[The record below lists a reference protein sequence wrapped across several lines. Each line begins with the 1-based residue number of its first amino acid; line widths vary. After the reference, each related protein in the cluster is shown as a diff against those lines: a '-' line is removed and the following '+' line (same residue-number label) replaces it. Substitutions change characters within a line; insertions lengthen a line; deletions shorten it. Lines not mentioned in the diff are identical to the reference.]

1 MPPSEAIARDAKATG
16 HFFSFE
22 GTEGSGK
29 TTQIQILAQGF
40 EERGHEVIRVRE
52 PGGTPLSER
61 VRTLLLEPADTPVDP
76 WAELCLYLASRA
88 QLVTERIRPA
98 LSRRASVLA
107 DRFGDASVAYQGA
120 GRGLGIE
127 RVQQLNNWITGGLR
141 PERIFLFDLD
151 PAVGLARAKSS
162 RGGQLDR
169 MESEPMEFHNRVRE
183 AYVEQAGFDPE
194 RYVVLDASQSPSVV
208 EEQIRR
214 ELDRY
219 LSSD

>member
-1 MPPSEAIARDAKATG
+1 MPHSRPDGADSNEGG

-29 TTQIQILAQGF
+29 STQIEVLSGVLEA
-40 EERGHEVIRVRE
+40 RGHEVVRVRE

-61 VRTLLLEPADTPVDP
+61 IRTLLLEPASTPVDP

-88 QLVTERIRPA
+88 QLVREQIRPA
-98 LSRRASVLA
+98 LERGAIVLA

-120 GRGLGIE
+120 GRGLGVE
-127 RVQQLNNWITGGLR
+127 RVQQLNDWVTGGLR

-151 PAVGLARAKSS
+151 PRVGLARARAS

-169 MESEPMEFHNRVRE
+169 MESEPLAFHERVRA
-183 AYVEQAGFDPE
+183 AYLDQAELDPQ
-194 RYVVLDASQSPSVV
+194 RYVVIDASQTPDEV
-208 EEQIRR
+208 EERIRAEFTR
-214 ELDRY
+214 Q
-219 LSSD
+219 LS